1 DYYCYSMD
9 SSGTQ
14 SIF

>member
-9 SSGTQ
+9 SSGSQ

>member
-14 SIF
+14 SVF